1 MLLVENGVLLD
12 TEIND
17 DNLNSRCKEA
27 AVQLVIQKLRE
38 KIEIQYLHMQ
48 RRHTNIQKQSS
59 K

>member
-1 MLLVENGVLLD
+1 MLLVENGGLLD
-12 TEIND
+12 TEICD

-27 AVQLVIQKLRE
+27 AIQLVIQKLR